1 MKIILNSTMQTD
13 LNTRILI
20 KILSCKDRNGSELKI
35 SQINIYI
42 DVMMYTN
49 VNVSQRNTSLI

>member
-20 KILSCKDRNGSELKI
+20 KILSCKDRNRSELKI

>member
-49 VNVSQRNTSLI
+49 VNVSQRKTSLI

>member
-13 LNTRILI
+13 HNTRILI
-20 KILSCKDRNGSELKI
+20 KILSCKDRNRSELKI

-49 VNVSQRNTSLI
+49 VNVLQRNTSLI

>member
-1 MKIILNSTMQTD
+1 MQTD

-20 KILSCKDRNGSELKI
+20 KILSCKDRNRSELKI

-42 DVMMYTN
+42 DVMMDTN

>member
-1 MKIILNSTMQTD
+1 MKIILNSTKKTD

-20 KILSCKDRNGSELKI
+20 KIFSCKDRNRRELKL

-42 DVMMYTN
+42 NVMMYTN
-49 VNVSQRNTSLI
+49 VNVSQRNPSLI

>member
-1 MKIILNSTMQTD
+1 MRIILNSTMQTD

-20 KILSCKDRNGSELKI
+20 KIMSCKDRNRSELKI

-42 DVMMYTN
+42 DVMMDTN

>member
-20 KILSCKDRNGSELKI
+20 KILSCKDRNRSELKI

-49 VNVSQRNTSLI
+49 VSVSRRNTSLI

>member
-1 MKIILNSTMQTD
+1 MRIILNSTMQTD

-20 KILSCKDRNGSELKI
+20 KILSCKDRNRSELKI

-42 DVMMYTN
+42 DVMMDTN

>member
-20 KILSCKDRNGSELKI
+20 KILSYKDRNRSELKI

-49 VNVSQRNTSLI
+49 VNVLQRNTSLI